1 VVNFTQTIT
10 PDVTSAMRY
19 RSQNW
24 LNNKT
29 RGSTWQ
35 ASASYIT
42 GSHSAKF
49 GYQGNY
55 WSDDREMHVNSQS
68 LGYQAISLPGIDFF
82 PLSIQEYIN
91 PYIVNARAMQTSFYA
106 QDQWTIDR
114 LTVQGALRYDHPW
127 SWFPEQT
134 EPAGRFFPGATFAR
148 TDGVTGYNDITP
160 RMGAAYDLFG
170 NGRTAIKVS
179 FGKYLEGAS
188 VSNLAYNSNPALRI
202 PFGGGL
208 CSGFG
213 GINNPCVSR
222 SWLDSNFNN
231 TPDCVLTN
239 PLDNGECGPIDN
251 LQFGSNQPV
260 GAQFDPKLFSG
271 WGKRPSDWA
280 FGVSVQHQILPRASV
295 EVGYYR
301 RSFTMFTTDGT
312 TTDNLAISPGDMA
325 TYTITAPLD
334 PRLPGGGGYAI
345 GPLYDINPSV
355 FGQSDL
361 LVKSTK
367 DVGNDTREFN
377 GVDVTFNVRNARG
390 VTFQGGTSTG
400 KVTNDF
406 CDIRAAVPE
415 ATVGFGTSLLTM
427 PFCHQESP
435 WQTSFN
441 ALVAYTIPRIEVN
454 VSSVFQ
460 DKPNVSIDQLASLAA
475 NYTLTAEDLAA
486 AAAQIGR
493 PLTATPPVTINL
505 LAPGQLY
512 GDRILQW
519 DFSAKKILRI
529 EGQRLTVGADIYN
542 VLNNNVTLAF
552 NPTFVPNAPGWQS
565 PTTYMNPRVFRLN
578 AEFAW

>member
-1 VVNFTQTIT
+1 
-10 PDVTSAMRY
+10 MRY

-475 NYTLTAEDLAA
+475 NYTLTAEDLVA

>member
-1 VVNFTQTIT
+1 
-10 PDVTSAMRY
+10 
-19 RSQNW
+19 
-24 LNNKT
+24 
-29 RGSTWQ
+29 
-35 ASASYIT
+35 
-42 GSHSAKF
+42 
-49 GYQGNY
+49 
-55 WSDDREMHVNSQS
+55 
-68 LGYQAISLPGIDFF
+68 
-82 PLSIQEYIN
+82 
-91 PYIVNARAMQTSFYA
+91 
-106 QDQWTIDR
+106 
-114 LTVQGALRYDHPW
+114 
-127 SWFPEQT
+127 
-134 EPAGRFFPGATFAR
+134 
-148 TDGVTGYNDITP
+148 
-160 RMGAAYDLFG
+160 
-170 NGRTAIKVS
+170 
-179 FGKYLEGAS
+179 
-188 VSNLAYNSNPALRI
+188 
-202 PFGGGL
+202 
-208 CSGFG
+208 
-213 GINNPCVSR
+213 
-222 SWLDSNFNN
+222 
-231 TPDCVLTN
+231 
-239 PLDNGECGPIDN
+239 
-251 LQFGSNQPV
+251 
-260 GAQFDPKLFSG
+260 
-271 WGKRPSDWA
+271 
-280 FGVSVQHQILPRASV
+280 
-295 EVGYYR
+295 
-301 RSFTMFTTDGT
+301 MFTTDGT

-542 VLNNNVTLAF
+542 LLNNNVTLAF